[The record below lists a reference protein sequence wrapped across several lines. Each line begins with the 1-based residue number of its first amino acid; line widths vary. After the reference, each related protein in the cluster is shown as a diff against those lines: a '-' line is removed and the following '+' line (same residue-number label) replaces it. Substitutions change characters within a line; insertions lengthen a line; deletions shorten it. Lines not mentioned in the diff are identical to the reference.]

1 MISFKMSK
9 RVSNGVVWKNM
20 RLVILMALS
29 LSILALFAVHACAII
44 DGGSGL
50 SADQLIDFSR
60 GVYIPN
66 TGIPENP
73 EAARK
78 LWSEESG
85 INFTM
90 PSNLPEN
97 GTNPQSSRSSVQTGE
112 ALEYQTAST
121 VSSGQA
127 KAASSAEPAI
137 SQAPLSTSSPAILEI
152 TSPTVSKAGNWSF
165 QLRDSKNRFLALT
178 LFQSENAV
186 FGTGNINDGGDTMK
200 ASASGSVSPDK
211 MSLDVISSGTVN
223 LYRLRLN
230 LSGNSASGEYRAF
243 STKGDP
249 WTGIVE
255 GAPVIK

>member
-1 MISFKMSK
+1 MSK
-9 RVSNGVVWKNM
+9 HVFNGMIWKAR
-20 RLVILMALS
+20 RLVVLIALS
-29 LSILALFAVHACAII
+29 LAILALFAVHAYAII

-50 SADQLIDFSR
+50 SADQLIDFSN
-60 GVYIPN
+60 GIYIHN
-66 TGIPENP
+66 NGIPENP
-73 EAARK
+73 AAARK
-78 LWSEESG
+78 LWSKESG

-97 GTNPQSSRSSVQTGE
+97 GTNPQSSRSSVKTGE

-127 KAASSAEPAI
+127 KAPSEEPDVSARLPAI
-137 SQAPLSTSSPAILEI
+137 SQT

-165 QLRDSKNRFLALT
+165 RLRDSKNRFLALT

-200 ASASGSVSPDK
+200 ASASGSVSADK
-211 MSLDVISSGTVN
+211 LSLDVISSGTVN

-230 LSGNSASGEYRAF
+230 LSDNSASGEYRAF

-255 GAPVIK
+255 GMLI

>member
-1 MISFKMSK
+1 MSK
-9 RVSNGVVWKNM
+9 HVFNGMIWKAR
-20 RLVILMALS
+20 RLVVLIALS
-29 LSILALFAVHACAII
+29 LAILALFAVHAYAII

-50 SADQLIDFSR
+50 SADQLIDFSN
-60 GVYIPN
+60 GIYIHN
-66 TGIPENP
+66 NGIPENP
-73 EAARK
+73 AAARK

-85 INFTM
+85 INFSM

-97 GTNPQSSRSSVQTGE
+97 GTNPQSSRSSVKTGE

-127 KAASSAEPAI
+127 KAPSEEPDVSARLPAI
-137 SQAPLSTSSPAILEI
+137 SQT

-165 QLRDSKNRFLALT
+165 RLRDSKNRFLALT

-200 ASASGSVSPDK
+200 ASASGSVSADK
-211 MSLDVISSGTVN
+211 LSLDVISSGTVN

-230 LSGNSASGEYRAF
+230 LSDNSASGEYRAF

-255 GAPVIK
+255 GMLI

>member
-1 MISFKMSK
+1 MI
-9 RVSNGVVWKNM
+9 WKAR
-20 RLVILMALS
+20 RLVILIALS
-29 LSILALFAVHACAII
+29 LAILALFAVHAYAII

-50 SADQLIDFSR
+50 SADQLIDFSN
-60 GVYIPN
+60 GIYIPN
-66 TGIPENP
+66 NGIPENP
-73 EAARK
+73 AAARK

-90 PSNLPEN
+90 PGNLSEN
-97 GTNPQSSRSSVQTGE
+97 GTNPQASRSSVKTGE

-137 SQAPLSTSSPAILEI
+137 SQAPLPTSSPAISQT

-165 QLRDSKNRFLALT
+165 RLKDSKNRFLALT

-200 ASASGSVSPDK
+200 ASASGSVSADK
-211 MSLDVISSGTVN
+211 LSLDVISSGTVN

-255 GAPVIK
+255 GVLAAK

>member
-1 MISFKMSK
+1 MSK
-9 RVSNGVVWKNM
+9 RVFNGMIWKAR
-20 RLVILMALS
+20 RLAVLIALS
-29 LSILALFAVHACAII
+29 LAILALFAVHAYAII

-50 SADQLIDFSR
+50 SADQLIDFSN
-60 GVYIPN
+60 GIYIPN
-66 TGIPENP
+66 NGIPENP
-73 EAARK
+73 AAARK

-90 PSNLPEN
+90 PGNLPEN
-97 GTNPQSSRSSVQTGE
+97 GTNPQASRSSVKTGE

-127 KAASSAEPAI
+127 KAASPAI
-137 SQAPLSTSSPAILEI
+137 SQTI
-152 TSPTVSKAGNWSF
+152 SPTVSKAGNWSF
-165 QLRDSKNRFLALT
+165 RLRDSKNRFLALT

-200 ASASGSVSPDK
+200 ASASGSVSADK
-211 MSLDVISSGTVN
+211 LSLDVISSGTVN

-255 GAPVIK
+255 GAPVTK

>member
-1 MISFKMSK
+1 MMI
-9 RVSNGVVWKNM
+9 WKAR
-20 RLVILMALS
+20 RLVILIALS
-29 LSILALFAVHACAII
+29 LAILALFAVHACAII

-50 SADQLIDFSR
+50 SADQLIDFSN
-60 GVYIPN
+60 GIYIPN
-66 TGIPENP
+66 NGIPENP
-73 EAARK
+73 AAARK

-85 INFTM
+85 INFSM

-97 GTNPQSSRSSVQTGE
+97 GTNPSSVKTGE

-127 KAASSAEPAI
+127 KPASSAEPAI
-137 SQAPLSTSSPAILEI
+137 SQAPLPTSSPAISHT
-152 TSPTVSKAGNWSF
+152 TSPTVSAAGNWSF
-165 QLRDSKNRFLALT
+165 RLRDSKNRFLALT

-200 ASASGSVSPDK
+200 ASASGSVSADK
-211 MSLDVISSGTVN
+211 LSLDVISSGTVN

-255 GAPVIK
+255 GAPVTK

>member
-1 MISFKMSK
+1 
-9 RVSNGVVWKNM
+9 
-20 RLVILMALS
+20 MALS
-29 LSILALFAVHACAII
+29 LAILALFAIHACAII

-50 SADQLIDFSR
+50 SADQLIDFSN
-60 GVYIPN
+60 GIYN
-66 TGIPENP
+66 HNNGIPENP
-73 EAARK
+73 AAARK

-97 GTNPQSSRSSVQTGE
+97 GTNPQASRSSVKTGE

-127 KAASSAEPAI
+127 KAASPAI
-137 SQAPLSTSSPAILEI
+137 SQTI
-152 TSPTVSKAGNWSF
+152 SPTVSKAGNWSF
-165 QLRDSKNRFLALT
+165 RLRDSKNRFLALT
-178 LFQSENAV
+178 LFQSENAL

-200 ASASGSVSPDK
+200 ASASGSVSADK
-211 MSLDVISSGTVN
+211 LSLDVISSGTVN

-230 LSGNSASGEYRAF
+230 LSGNSASGEYKAF

-255 GAPVIK
+255 GAPVTK

>member
-1 MISFKMSK
+1 MI
-9 RVSNGVVWKNM
+9 WKAR
-20 RLVILMALS
+20 RLVVLIALS
-29 LSILALFAVHACAII
+29 LVILALFAVHAYAII

-50 SADQLIDFSR
+50 SADQLIDFSN
-60 GVYIPN
+60 GIYIPN
-66 TGIPENP
+66 NGIPENP
-73 EAARK
+73 AAARK
-78 LWSEESG
+78 LWSEERG

-97 GTNPQSSRSSVQTGE
+97 GTNPQSSRSSVKTGE

-127 KAASSAEPAI
+127 KAASSAEPDVSARLPAI
-137 SQAPLSTSSPAILEI
+137 SQT
-152 TSPTVSKAGNWSF
+152 TSPTVSTAGNWSF
-165 QLRDSKNRFLALT
+165 RLRDNKNRFLALT

-200 ASASGSVSPDK
+200 ASASGSVSADK
-211 MSLDVISSGTVN
+211 LSLDVISSGTVN

-255 GAPVIK
+255 GVLAAK

>member
-1 MISFKMSK
+1 MSK
-9 RVSNGVVWKNM
+9 HVFNGMIWKAR
-20 RLVILMALS
+20 RLVVLIALS
-29 LSILALFAVHACAII
+29 LAILALFAVHACAII

-50 SADQLIDFSR
+50 SADQLIDFSN
-60 GVYIPN
+60 GIYIPN
-66 TGIPENP
+66 NGIPENP
-73 EAARK
+73 AAARK

-97 GTNPQSSRSSVQTGE
+97 GTNPQSSRSSVKTGE

-127 KAASSAEPAI
+127 KAATSSEPAILPTPLPGISTAI
-137 SQAPLSTSSPAILEI
+137 SQAAST
-152 TSPTVSKAGNWSF
+152 AGNWSF
-165 QLRDSKNRFLALT
+165 RLRDSKNRFLALT

-186 FGTGNINDGGDTMK
+186 FGMGNINDGGDTMK
-200 ASASGSVSPDK
+200 VSASGSVFADK
-211 MSLDVISSGTVN
+211 LSLDVISSGTVN

-255 GAPVIK
+255 GMLAAK